1 MPGSIRTIIVN
12 DFYTGL
18 RTQSSYR
25 TDSITFIISE
35 SNARLSQSEKV
46 YSLKMKAYNSSEV
59 MRKKERERV
68 NTKIVKAVGLNDI
81 IKLQRHW
88 QHISITFGLK

>member
-1 MPGSIRTIIVN
+1 M
-12 DFYTGL
+12 
-18 RTQSSYR
+18 
-25 TDSITFIISE
+25 
-35 SNARLSQSEKV
+35 SQSEKV

-88 QHISITFGLK
+88 QHISITFGPYKFELIMSIEIKPQNPQRKNSKLCFQ